1 MNDPTLPIDNLLKFR
16 NNLRNDY
23 WWENLINLK
32 YINYNLTK
40 DDINR
45 EDDVKIKSGV
55 KAEDVESI
63 VVIIVKIW
71 LMINSRMY

>member
-1 MNDPTLPIDNLLKFR
+1 MTTDEYN
-16 NNLRNDY
+16 
-23 WWENLINLK
+23 
-32 YINYNLTK
+32 YINYNLRK

-63 VVIIVKIW
+63 VVIIVKI
-71 LMINSRMY
+71 

>member
-23 WWENLINLK
+23 WWENLINLN

-63 VVIIVKIW
+63 VVIIAKIW